1 MGMLE
6 VKPIEKLVLID
17 QIIDTI
23 GKSIAEGSLKAGDIL
38 PSEREL
44 AEMLNVSRTSIRQ
57 ALKALDVLGVLEIKP
72 GERTYLNN
80 SISKLLV
87 NPLKF
92 MSLLHNVG
100 IVELFETRKLIE
112 VLLVKLAAANAT
124 EEDIEKME
132 IILKKAG
139 GLLNKRREYLYA
151 EMEFHNAIFKA
162 SGNRILVAI
171 MISIN
176 NLLIESRERT
186 VMLFKKLDSTWK
198 DHYRILEAIKNKNP
212 DIAGKAMYDH
222 LNLVENTLKGD
233 KTYKL

>member
-1 MGMLE
+1 MEKLE
-6 VKPIEKLVLID
+6 IKPIEKLVLID

-23 GKSIAEGSLKAGDIL
+23 GRLIAGGSLKAGDIL

-44 AEMLNVSRTSIRQ
+44 AEMLNVSRTSTRQ

-72 GERTYLNN
+72 GERTYLNK

-87 NPLKF
+87 NPMRF
-92 MSLLHNVG
+92 MALLHNVG
-100 IVELFETRKLIE
+100 IIELFETRKLIE
-112 VLLVKLAAANAT
+112 VILVKLAADNAK
-124 EEDIEKME
+124 EEDIKKME
-132 IILKKAG
+132 ILLEKAKS
-139 GLLNKRREYLYA
+139 LLNKPKEYLNA

-162 SGNRILVAI
+162 SGNRILVAM

-176 NLLIESRERT
+176 NLLLESRERT
-186 VMLFKKLDSTWK
+186 VMLFKKLDSTLE

-212 DIAGKAMYDH
+212 DLAGEAMYDH
-222 LNLVENTLKGD
+222 LDLVEDTLKRD